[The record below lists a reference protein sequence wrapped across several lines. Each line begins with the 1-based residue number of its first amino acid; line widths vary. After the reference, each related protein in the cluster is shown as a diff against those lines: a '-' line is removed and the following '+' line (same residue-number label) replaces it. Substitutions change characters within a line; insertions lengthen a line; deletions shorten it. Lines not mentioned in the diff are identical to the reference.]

1 MPESDVREI
10 TRLVS
15 RQCSAPIICISRNDT
30 GPYAGEVWVTAGNQ
44 TSMESSDNG
53 LFRLK
58 KQNGVWRVIEGVMV
72 CLLHLLVAVTLEAS
86 NQSMKPTA
94 PLREN
99 FSVFAT
105 VPCRGLSLSR

>member
-44 TSMESSDNG
+44 TTMESSDNG

-58 KQNGVWRVIEGVMV
+58 KTEW
-72 CLLHLLVAVTLEAS
+72 CLAS
-86 NQSMKPTA
+86 D
-94 PLREN
+94 RG
-99 FSVFAT
+99 
-105 VPCRGLSLSR
+105 RYGLSTSLIGCGDT